1 MQIEQIVIG
10 KVNFVPYLKENRSLG
25 CQSTKY
31 EIIPTFGYEMFPYV
45 NGWLIDW
52 FLFQIKNIYIISGD
66 NISIVWIADLW
77 IGLETMKSV
86 NTVGSSPMK
95 AGLIHVHL
103 TWANE

>member
-77 IGLETMKSV
+77 IYRTGDYEVCKYRGYQSYESRTDPR
-86 NTVGSSPMK
+86 TP
-95 AGLIHVHL
+95 HL
-103 TWANE
+103 S